1 MSNKKPKIRFPTIRS
16 PITLSVHSI
25 IRMKQRAGLKTKEKR
40 KLFVKRAADK
50 GLLFSQIP
58 NIDEF
63 KSFLS
68 YYRRIIKST
77 KRKDKGVTVYFYQD
91 FFILISIYGVI
102 LTVIKIDSQF
112 KSIFQRIKN
121 EINRIEES
129 KDNDSK

>member
-68 YYRRIIKST
+68 YYRRIIRSAK
-77 KRKDKGVTVYFYQD
+77 KKDRGVTVYFYQD

-102 LTVIKIDSQF
+102 LTVIKIDSKF

-121 EINRIEES
+121 EINRIEET
-129 KDNDSK
+129 KDDDSK

>member
-1 MSNKKPKIRFPTIRS
+1 MNKKPKIRFPCVRS
-16 PITLSVHSI
+16 PITLSTHSI

-58 NIDEF
+58 RIDEF

-68 YYRRIIKST
+68 YFRRIIRNAK
-77 KRKDKGVTVYFYQD
+77 KKDKGAHVFFYKE

-102 LTVIKIDSQF
+102 LTVIKIDSEF
-112 KSIFQRIKN
+112 KGIYLKICK
-121 EINRIEES
+121 EINKINQKEALTS
-129 KDNDSK
+129 K